1 MDWAPW
7 SGVSTLLTPSSLIVS
22 TITNLILICFQSFL
36 YVCVVSRLLRRL
48 IFVLP
53 YYHVDFRLQLIPLH
67 IRTTVFQSSTA
78 QTISATLWAGT
89 NSGQILVFL
98 INIAEDGEKRKTE
111 KASAMLAKEIQLRH
125 KAPVIS
131 IQVR

>member
-1 MDWAPW
+1 MHH
-7 SGVSTLLTPSSLIVS
+7 VNKIVA
-22 TITNLILICFQSFL
+22 
-36 YVCVVSRLLRRL
+36 
-48 IFVLP
+48 
-53 YYHVDFRLQLIPLH
+53 
-67 IRTTVFQSSTA
+67 A

-131 IQVR
+131 IQASF